1 MDLNSTDGLSAEDL
15 SFADDVFEGYVQ
27 DISDE
32 LPTSTELFEGAKL
45 KDRDEVGDDIDL
57 NDLFCRS
64 NRRFEAG
71 LGLSAIRSDVIKF
84 KPVCNSI

>member
-15 SFADDVFEGYVQ
+15 SFADDVFEGNVQ

-45 KDRDEVGDDIDL
+45 KVSKGL
-57 NDLFCRS
+57 N
-64 NRRFEAG
+64 
-71 LGLSAIRSDVIKF
+71 
-84 KPVCNSI
+84 